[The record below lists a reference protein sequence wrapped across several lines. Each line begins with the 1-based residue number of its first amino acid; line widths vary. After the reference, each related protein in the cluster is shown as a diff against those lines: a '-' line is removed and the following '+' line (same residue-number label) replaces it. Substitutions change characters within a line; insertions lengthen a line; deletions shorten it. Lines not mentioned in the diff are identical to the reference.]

1 MFIFL
6 IRQRMMK
13 HNSKKSTTKT
23 KREQGSNI
31 YKTSKKM
38 KIYRD
43 VLKMEKVASESNN
56 DKYFGKKN

>member
-1 MFIFL
+1 
-6 IRQRMMK
+6 MK

-43 VLKMEKVASESNN
+43 VFKMEKVASESNN